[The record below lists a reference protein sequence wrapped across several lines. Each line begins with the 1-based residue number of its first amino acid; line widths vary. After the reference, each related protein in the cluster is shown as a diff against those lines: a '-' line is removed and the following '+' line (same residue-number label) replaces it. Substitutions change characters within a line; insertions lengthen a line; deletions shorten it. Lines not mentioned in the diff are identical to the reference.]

1 MTKPTIAIIGTG
13 YVGLTTAAILANAG
27 YTVHAVDI
35 DEDKIKTIQAGK
47 SHFYEVGL
55 SELVARAIE
64 QDKLHPTTSY
74 EEAIPPAD
82 IVISCVGTP
91 DNPDGSPNM
100 SYVYEAARD
109 IARNADGPIIY
120 VQKSTVPVG
129 TGDDL
134 SEMFSAEFSEVEISY
149 VSNPEFLRESSAIS
163 DTLGGDRV
171 VVGGVDKQAVSKVAD
186 LYRETD
192 AHRAEIAEVAG
203 IEAPPEGYEV
213 NVVETELKSAELVK
227 VSANAFLA
235 LKISFANSIAKLAD
249 AADADVVEVM
259 DGVGLDSRIGRAFLN
274 AGRGYGGGCFPKDVS
289 GLIST
294 AHEHGIDLHI
304 MQAATEV
311 NSSMPGYIVNRAKE
325 AYGDL
330 KQEQV
335 AVLGLAFK
343 AGTSDARKSP
353 AVAMANALAHE
364 GARVRAY
371 DPYANEEASPDLN
384 RDVEVVESQ
393 EEAISGAKVL
403 FVGTDWPEFK
413 EFDYAKLKS
422 DGVQLIVDGM
432 NVLPGDEVRKSGL
445 EYVGVGRS

>member
-1 MTKPTIAIIGTG
+1 MDKPTIAIIGTG
-13 YVGLTTAAILANAG
+13 YVGLTTAAILANSG
-27 YTVHAVDI
+27 YNVHALDI
-35 DEDKIKTIQAGK
+35 DEDKIKTIQSGK

-55 SELVARAIE
+55 SELIKQAVDAGNL
-64 QDKLHPTTSY
+64 KPTTDY
-74 EEAIPPAD
+74 KEAVRPAD

-109 IARNADGPIIY
+109 IARNVDGPIVY

-129 TGDDL
+129 TGEDV
-134 SEMFSAEFSEVEISY
+134 SGMFEAEFGDEEIKY
-149 VSNPEFLRESSAIS
+149 VSNPEFLRESSAIA

-171 VVGGVDKQAVSKVAD
+171 VVGGEDKQAVAMVAD
-186 LYRETD
+186 LYREID
-192 AHRAEIAEVAG
+192 ACRDEIAKTAG
-203 IEAPPEGYEV
+203 IEPPSEDYEM

-259 DGVGLDSRIGRAFLN
+259 DGIGLDSRIGRAFLN

-294 AHEHGIDLHI
+294 AHNHGIDLHI

-325 AYGDL
+325 KFGDL
-330 KQEQV
+330 KGEQV

-364 GARVRAY
+364 DAKVKAY

-384 RDVEVVESQ
+384 REVEVVDSQ
-393 EEAISGAKVL
+393 EEAVEGAKVL
-403 FVGTDWPEFK
+403 FVGTDWPQFK
-413 EFDYAKLKS
+413 QLDLSSLKAS
-422 DGVQLIVDGM
+422 GVQLIADGM
-432 NVLPGDEVRKSGL
+432 NVLDAEEVRRSGID
-445 EYVGVGRS
+445 YVGVGRR